1 MLSNSSSLMD
11 HLRKMNEY
19 ELSSSMGILSNITL
33 SIIKNCSEFLNA
45 GNQCEVYKYQG
56 DYLFGNNEFKNAQIM
71 YHKALQAYKS
81 ATKAKNKQLL
91 LGLHQSFSEVDI
103 RYKIY
108 QCCMSVN
115 NDYEALNVLEAIPQK
130 SRQPKIYYA
139 MAKLYQKLG
148 MDKSAI
154 ANYKEVLK
162 VSPLALDCAIQLMHL
177 GEHPNVVISIMNIH
191 SQLEWAVP
199 YIKAHGIKL
208 NKDFAKSVSMFEM
221 LNKQT
226 NLSGNP
232 GLLCDLATAYYFSG
246 DQASAIQYF
255 KACNLQDP
263 QWLRGMDLYGYL
275 LCEDEQSDELDKL
288 SSSLFSISQLHPEP
302 WVVMGYQAK
311 LKGDHTKAVYLA
323 ARAAEL
329 DGTCIQA
336 LLLKG
341 VSLRLLNE
349 AKIAVTHFRQAM
361 VLAPSRL
368 DCYSELVRCYIH
380 EYRNNEALNIAK
392 SALDSVGYTPDSLVL
407 CAATYFFDS
416 SNDDQA
422 LRMLDRALSINSNHK
437 QAIELRCKIAIRKQ
451 KYADA
456 IKLLR
461 EAIQN
466 HGSSVF
472 HTLLA
477 NCYFKT
483 GKFSEAIDHYN
494 IALSLN
500 SNSTEAKEGLEK
512 IKTSEHNYTLDTDS
526 VEDQNRD
533 ISDDSIVH
541 PVSWPQDD
549 WF

>member
-1 MLSNSSSLMD
+1 MLSNTASLMD
-11 HLRKMNEY
+11 HIKKMKEC
-19 ELSSSMGILSNITL
+19 ELNHSLGLLSHITL
-33 SIIKNCSEFLNA
+33 TIMTNCSDFLSIN
-45 GNQCEVYKYQG
+45 NQCEVYKYQA
-56 DYLFGNNEFKNAQIM
+56 DCLLANSEFKSAQIM
-71 YHKALQAYKS
+71 YHKALQTYKF

-91 LGLHQSFSEVDI
+91 LSLHQTISEVDI

-108 QCCMSVN
+108 QCCIALN

-130 SRQPKIYYA
+130 SRQPKIFYA
-139 MAKLYQKLG
+139 MAKLYQKLN

-154 ANYKEVLK
+154 TNYKEVLK
-162 VSPLALDCAIQLMHL
+162 ACPLALDCAIELMHL

-199 YIKAHGIKL
+199 YIKAHGIRLSKE
-208 NKDFAKSVSMFEM
+208 FMKSVSMFDV

-226 NLSGNP
+226 SLSGNP
-232 GLLCDLATAYYFSG
+232 SLLCDLATSYYFSG
-246 DQASAIQYF
+246 DSASALQYF
-255 KACNLQDP
+255 KECNLQDP
-263 QWLRGMDLYGYL
+263 QWLHGMDLYGYL

-288 SSSLFSISQLHPEP
+288 STSLFSVTQLHPEP

-311 LKGDHTKAVYLA
+311 LKGDYTKAVYLA

-341 VSLRLLNE
+341 VSLRMLNE

-407 CAATYFFDS
+407 CASTYFFDTS
-416 SNDDQA
+416 YDDQA
-422 LRMLDRALSINSNHK
+422 LRMVDRALAMNPNHK
-437 QAIELRCKIAIRKQ
+437 QAIEIRCKIVVRQQ
-451 KYADA
+451 KYTDA

-472 HTLLA
+472 HTLLG

-500 SNSTEAKEGLEK
+500 SNNAEAKEGLEK
-512 IKTSEHNYTLDTDS
+512 IKSSEHNYTLETDS
-526 VEDQNRD
+526 VEEQNHD
-533 ISDDSIVH
+533 
-541 PVSWPQDD
+541 VSEDNIANAVPWPQDD